1 MLDLILLISLSQ
13 KFQTK
18 KNLALTDLSTN
29 DFINIYI
36 KCTAEPFSIL
46 AIDTMLASDNPL
58 RFRKIPFRYNKNH
71 EN

>member
-18 KNLALTDLSTN
+18 ENLALTDLSTN
-29 DFINIYI
+29 DFIIIYI

-58 RFRKIPFRYNKNH
+58 RFRKIPFRCNKNH
-71 EN
+71 HN